1 MDENIFKIYYNPHLK
16 DNIDSKFLRRNKKLI
31 IKNCKIYSDIKNW
44 NYCFTQIFESNT
56 KKGGKSMCNNII
68 DKEFFNKESVNDSTS
83 IIFLIE
89 SKLDSRKGSYHMV
102 GFSLCNDLNLEDE
115 GNGIYLDAICTRP
128 RYGSILLEFI
138 ENFAK
143 KKRFGFIK
151 LSSLAYVI
159 NYYRRKGYKHIKNC
173 QTKEGEGYR
182 ENQISRSAELNSHKK
197 FKKDED
203 IIDWE
208 EDSNEIIRNSIQE
221 KDREFVDFLKLLSS
235 RGYGVNCS
243 EYKDRP
249 TSSRTYVFLNKKCMD
264 EGFTM
269 IKCLKKRNYTKKKN
283 INKIKKTEKKY
294 NISE

>member
-1 MDENIFKIYYNPHLK
+1 MNENIFKIYYNPYLK
-16 DNIDSKFLRRNKKLI
+16 DNINSKFLRRNKKLI
-31 IKNCKIYSDIKNW
+31 INSCKIYYDIKNW

-68 DKEFFNKESVNDSTS
+68 EKGFFNKESVNDNTS
-83 IIFLIE
+83 VIFLIE

-102 GFSLCNDLNLEDE
+102 GFSLCNDLNLTGE
-115 GNGIYLDAICTRP
+115 GNGIYLDAICARP
-128 RYGSILLEFI
+128 RYGSILLDFI
-138 ENFAK
+138 E
-143 KKRFGFIK
+143 

-159 NYYRRKGYKHIKNC
+159 NYYRKKGYRHIKNC

-182 ENQISRSAELNSHKK
+182 ENQISRSAELNSYKK

-203 IIDWE
+203 IIEWE
-208 EDSNEIIRNSIQE
+208 EDNNKIIRNSIQE
-221 KDREFVDFLKLLSS
+221 KDSGFVDFLKLLSS

-249 TSSRTYVFLNKKCMD
+249 SSSRTYAFLNKKCMD

-269 IKCLKKRNYTKKKN
+269 IKCFKKRNYTKKKN
-283 INKIKKTEKKY
+283 INKIKKTKKK
-294 NISE
+294 I